1 MRRMLSVSFLNE
13 MPLYRDKYHSIV
25 GLFDNR
31 KKKIQPENLLS
42 SECPD
47 GWMK

>member
-31 KKKIQPENLLS
+31 KKKYNQKTCSAQNVLMV
-42 SECPD
+42 
-47 GWMK
+47 G